1 MNYQYVINLD
11 NFWSIEITIQLAKM
25 IQYTYLPLCFWK
37 DASPGGGGG
46 GRGGVKKSESCC
58 ANTSITLEKTKY
70 KHQTK
75 VSFFKSSYCY
85 LFLLK
90 RSFYYMFF
98 MTPKVNC
105 IVTCCS
111 VSTYKIDKWK
121 KETWTEHSPKAE
133 GNYYKKKR
141 DCLECKPSFHL
152 HTFPGTNRRNVRN

>member
-1 MNYQYVINLD
+1 MEHRNYNTVSKNDPIHL
-11 NFWSIEITIQLAKM
+11 FTIMFLKRCVARE
-25 IQYTYLPLCFWK
+25 
-37 DASPGGGGG
+37 GG
-46 GRGGVKKSESCC
+46 GRGGGKKSESCC

-75 VSFFKSSYCY
+75 ASFFKSSYCY
-85 LFLLK
+85 LLLLK
-90 RSFYYMFF
+90 RSLYYMFF

-133 GNYYKKKR
+133 GNYCKKKR

-152 HTFPGTNRRNVRN
+152 HALPGTNRGNVRN